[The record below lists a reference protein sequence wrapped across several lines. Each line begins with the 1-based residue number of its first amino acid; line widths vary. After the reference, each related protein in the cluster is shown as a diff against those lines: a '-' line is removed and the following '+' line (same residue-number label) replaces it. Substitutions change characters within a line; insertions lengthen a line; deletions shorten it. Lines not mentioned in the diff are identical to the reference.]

1 MRQLFLDYEAR
12 RMLILGCIYA
22 GVLLLGYFRVIRP
35 RTQGLA
41 ELALAATL
49 LLLGWLQSFPAW
61 SHSGQIGFYILLGAL
76 MLVVASRHAV
86 RSAMTA

>member
-41 ELALAATL
+41 ELAATL